1 MWMIK
6 RIWHGYADPENAD
19 TYERLL
25 LSEILPEIGAR
36 NIPGYRGVEVLRRNL
51 DSEVEFITIMR
62 FDSIESVKGFVGED
76 FEVAHVP
83 DSARAVLKRWD
94 ERSQHYQDLSFEF

>member
-1 MWMIK
+1 MIK
-6 RIWHGYADPENAD
+6 RIWHGYADPHNAD
-19 TYERLL
+19 VYERLL

-76 FEVAHVP
+76 YEVAHVP
-83 DSARAVLKRWD
+83 DSAQAVLKRWD
-94 ERSQHYQDLSFEF
+94 ERSQHYRVLSFEF